1 MPHEAKHSRFVAVA
15 AVVVLTAC
23 AASADEVTDAIAAAN
38 AAYGSENYK
47 EASTQLQT
55 ALVGVNQKLIDLL
68 IGQMPEPPSGWTAED
83 PEGLDASAFG
93 MGFWAGLVVD
103 RTYYSPSGSSIEFTI
118 AANSPMLA
126 TFRMFISNPM
136 LASMSGQSG
145 MKKIT
150 VCGNDAIQEF
160 EDDTADINIL
170 AGNATLIS
178 ISGDS
183 AADQEHVTTLANATD
198 CDGIV
203 AIVE

>member
-1 MPHEAKHSRFVAVA
+1 MKGLLIA
-15 AVVVLTAC
+15 LTTFILLAAC
-23 AASADEVTDAIAAAN
+23 AAAADQVTDAIAAAN
-38 AAYGSENYK
+38 AAYGSEDYK

-55 ALVGVNQKLIDLL
+55 ALVGVNQKLVDLL
-68 IGQMPEPPSGWTAED
+68 IAAMPAPPSGWTAED
-83 PEGLDASAFG
+83 PEGMDASAFG

-103 RTYYSPSGSSIEFTI
+103 RTYYPPSGSSIEFTI

-136 LASMSGQSG
+136 LAQMSGQSG
-145 MKKIT
+145 MTQTT

-160 EDDTADINIL
+160 EDDMANINIL
-170 AGNATLIS
+170 PGNATLIS

-183 AADQEHVTTLANATD
+183 AADQEHVITLANATD